1 METLKHIFGYAR
13 DPRTLLSCERSC
25 TKFRTILEDDDLWKY
40 SCIEYEDLTDGT
52 VGASYREKAFIGK
65 ILGEIKEDQRLACRE
80 NIILSVLPPHFIR
93 RIINTYIV
101 TLFNQGTPNPYF
113 QNWPRSNMS
122 FGIRGDSLRCL
133 LDIVEAHMVQKL
145 EIANLISIRA
155 SVHGDGDYPEVIITD
170 LRIVERS
177 QGARFTQSLLLKSGD
192 GTRELLSRAI
202 DTECGERSCY
212 QLARRLSNR
221 AGIVKMTSEV
231 MREAVTDI
239 FMAMASLLW
248 RPMLIHRD
256 ILKHSTE
263 KFDYDSID
271 LWNDIPPAI
280 EFNKD
285 GITGHSCVI
294 VPGQIEESAAKLGV
308 HMDSNHDTVG
318 SEGQFKIYGRHLWAL
333 SVGQTLEV
341 AIKTAKRRY
350 MVQKKEEE
358 AEESMS
364 IDECESLSDTSS
376 DCNFSEYD
384 DDECPDYGN
393 DCFLEP

>member
-1 METLKHIFGYAR
+1 LDTPETREL
-13 DPRTLLSCERSC
+13 ERSC
-25 TKFRTILEDDDLWKY
+25 TRFRTILEDDGLWKY
-40 SCIEYEDLTDGT
+40 SCIEYEDLTGGT
-52 VGASYREKAFIGK
+52 VGASNREKAFVGK
-65 ILGEIKEDQRLACRE
+65 ILGEINEEQLSCRE

-122 FGIRGDSLRCL
+122 FDVRGDSLRCL

-145 EIANLISIRA
+145 QIANLISLRA
-155 SVHGDGDYPEVIITD
+155 WVHGNGTYPEVILTD
-170 LRIVERS
+170 LQIVERS
-177 QGARFTQSLLLKSGD
+177 QGTIRFTGHIVSFED

-202 DTECGERSCY
+202 DRECGERSRY

-239 FMAMASLLW
+239 FMVMASLLW

-271 LWNDIPPAI
+271 LWNDIPPPI

-294 VPGQIEESAAKLGV
+294 VPAQIEESAAKLGI
-308 HMDSNHDTVG
+308 HMDSNHDAVG
-318 SEGQFKIYGRHLWAL
+318 SEDQFKIYGRHLWAL
-333 SVGQTLEV
+333 SVGQTLEA

-350 MVQKKEEE
+350 MVKKKEEE

-364 IDECESLSDTSS
+364 IDEYESLSDTSS
-376 DCNFSEYD
+376 DSNFSEYD

-393 DCFLEP
+393 HCFLEP